1 MYSIHYTAIEPIK
14 EESRDI
20 NITDASVTSY
30 ELHLQYSKT
39 YQVVAFTW
47 NDLGRSSQ
55 SNKWQLKT
63 AQGKDKFPLSY
74 INYTTRNVP
83 IRWVCP
89 LYITG
94 RGLTLM
100 VKHSTLQLTFP
111 TKYQPTPGTILPPN
125 Y

>member
-39 YQVVAFTW
+39 YQVVAFAW

-63 AQGKDKFPLSY
+63 AQGKDNVRNALCHILIIQQEMFPFCGC
-74 INYTTRNVP
+74 V
-83 IRWVCP
+83 
-89 LYITG
+89 LYILREEG
-94 RGLTLM
+94 
-100 VKHSTLQLTFP
+100 
-111 TKYQPTPGTILPPN
+111 
-125 Y
+125 